1 MDNPVT
7 FNLNLTDNATQAVQ
21 TLTLSL
27 ENAGEVTRQLTSGF
41 GQVDEAA
48 EKAAQNAQKWTQLSD
63 VLATASSLIAKLTP
77 SPDTAEKATATSLAT
92 QNAASDMAGMDM
104 ALILNASAAQTWQD
118 TVQETFSGMSRSVQ
132 EFVTTGLSVLSV
144 GLQTAEMVAK
154 IGSAYSTLKTLNL
167 VEWIT
172 QTQLYTAAQTVA
184 NGAIEAARRSM
195 YVYQMQVITARAAI
209 TTTTGATRLL
219 NIAMAASPWM
229 LAIAGVTALCTGLY
243 ALATRSDEAA
253 EANQR
258 LNDALEEMD
267 KNTAT
272 EQLTLDRLFGALE
285 GVAEGSKEWLKI
297 RDNITGKYGDYLRQ
311 MQIEIKTTQDAHTA
325 YEQLSI
331 AIRNTARERAMEKAM
346 GDAGTAYA
354 EKEAENL
361 TEIREAMI
369 KKFGEKEGTTAFVKL
384 RDAARKGGQLPA
396 ELRSIVSAFD
406 YTTWVGGGFTP
417 ATAYKSNTIEYKLS
431 AISKSRAEYDKELK
445 KIYDIMG
452 AEEAAENST
461 GETAGTNAQTI
472 SGTTIP
478 ETTANGFTTTPSNP
492 IGNAIKNAAGNPA
505 TANPTG
511 GMKNITVNIDKLVDK
526 FEISTTNL
534 REDAGRIR
542 QLVAEALT
550 DAVNDLNIAL

>member
-209 TTTTGATRLL
+209 STTTGATKLL

-229 LAIAGVTALCTGLY
+229 LAIAGVAALCTGLY

-253 EANQR
+253 EANNR
-258 LNDALEEMD
+258 LNGALEEME

-285 GVAEGSKEWLKI
+285 GVTEGSKEWLKI
-297 RDNITGKYGDYLRQ
+297 RDNINEKYGGYLQQ
-311 MQIEIKTTQDAHTA
+311 MKIEIKTTQDARTA

-331 AIRNTARERAMEKAM
+331 AIRNTARERAMEKVM

-369 KKFGEKEGTTAFVKL
+369 EKFGEKEGTTAFVKI

-406 YTTWVGGGFTP
+406 SSTWVGGGFST
-417 ATAYKSNTIEYKLS
+417 TAAYRSNEIEYKLS
-431 AISKSRAEYDKELK
+431 AISKSRAEYDKEIK

-452 AEEAAENST
+452 VEEAAENSA
-461 GETAGTNAQTI
+461 GENGGN
-472 SGTTIP
+472 GTTTIT
-478 ETTANGFTTTPSNP
+478 ETDITTGTTTPSNP
-492 IGNAIKNAAGNPA
+492 IGNAIKNIAGITDNSNPA
-505 TANPTG
+505 G
-511 GMKNITVNIDKLVDK
+511 GMKNITVNIDKLIDK

-550 DAVNDLNIAL
+550 DAVNDLNVAL

>member
-7 FNLNLTDNATQAVQ
+7 FNLNLTDNATQAVH

-132 EFVTTGLSVLSV
+132 EFATTGLSVLSV

-172 QTQLYTAAQTVA
+172 QTQLYTTAQTIA

-209 TTTTGATRLL
+209 SSTTGATKLL

-253 EANQR
+253 EANKR
-258 LNDALEEMD
+258 LNGALEEME

-285 GVAEGSKEWLKI
+285 GVTEGSKEWLKI
-297 RDNITGKYGDYLRQ
+297 RDNINEKYGDYLQQ
-311 MQIEIKTTQDAHTA
+311 MKIEIKTTQDARTA

-331 AIRNTARERAMEKAM
+331 AIRNTARERAMEKVM
-346 GDAGTAYA
+346 GDAGAAYA

-369 KKFGEKEGTTAFVKL
+369 KKFGEKEGTTAFVKI
-384 RDAARKGGQLPA
+384 RDAARRGGELPE
-396 ELRSIVSAFD
+396 ELKSIVSAFD
-406 YTTWVGGGFTP
+406 YINRVDGGMF
-417 ATAYKSNTIEYKLS
+417 ADTASSKSNTVEYKLS
-431 AISKSRAEYDKELK
+431 AISKSRAEYDKEIK
-445 KIYDIMG
+445 KVYEIMG
-452 AEEAAENST
+452 VEEAAENSAGENT
-461 GETAGTNAQTI
+461 GTGTN
-472 SGTTIP
+472 TT
-478 ETTANGFTTTPSNP
+478 ETNTATGFATTPSNP
-492 IGNAIKNAAGNPA
+492 IGNAIKNIAGITDNSNPA
-505 TANPTG
+505 G
-511 GMKNITVNIDKLVDK
+511 GMKNITVNIDKLIDK

-550 DAVNDLNIAL
+550 DAVNDLNVAL

>member
-7 FNLNLTDNATQAVQ
+7 FNLNLTDNATQAVH

-77 SPDTAEKATATSLAT
+77 SPDTAEKATATSEAA

-132 EFVTTGLSVLSV
+132 EFATTGLSVLSV

-209 TTTTGATRLL
+209 STTTGATKLL

-253 EANQR
+253 EANKR
-258 LNDALEEMD
+258 LNGALEEME

-285 GVAEGSKEWLKI
+285 GVTEGSKEWLKI
-297 RDNITGKYGDYLRQ
+297 RDNINEKYGDYLQQ
-311 MQIEIKTTQDAHTA
+311 MKIEIKTTQDARTA

-331 AIRNTARERAMEKAM
+331 AIRNTARERAMEKVM
-346 GDAGTAYA
+346 GDAGAAYA

-369 KKFGEKEGTTAFVKL
+369 KKFGEKEGTTAFVKI

-406 YTTWVGGGFTP
+406 SSTWVGGGFSK
-417 ATAYKSNTIEYKLS
+417 TAAYRSNEIEYKLS
-431 AISKSRAEYDKELK
+431 AISKSRAEYDKEIK
-445 KIYDIMG
+445 KVYEIMG
-452 AEEAAENST
+452 VEEAAENSAGENT
-461 GETAGTNAQTI
+461 GTGTN
-472 SGTTIP
+472 TT
-478 ETTANGFTTTPSNP
+478 ETNTATGFATTPSNP
-492 IGNAIKNAAGNPA
+492 IGNAIKNIAGITDNSNPA
-505 TANPTG
+505 G
-511 GMKNITVNIDKLVDK
+511 GMKNITVNIDKLIDK

-550 DAVNDLNIAL
+550 DAVNDLNVAL

>member
-7 FNLNLTDNATQAVQ
+7 FNLNLTDNATQAVH

-77 SPDTAEKATATSLAT
+77 SPDTAEKATATSEAA

-132 EFVTTGLSVLSV
+132 EFATTGLSVLSV

-209 TTTTGATRLL
+209 SSTTGATKLL

-229 LAIAGVTALCTGLY
+229 LAIAGVAALCTGLY

-253 EANQR
+253 EANNR
-258 LNDALEEMD
+258 LNGALEEME

-285 GVAEGSKEWLKI
+285 GVTEGSKEWLKI
-297 RDNITGKYGDYLRQ
+297 RDNINEKYGDYLQQ
-311 MQIEIKTTQDAHTA
+311 MKIEIKTTQDARTA

-331 AIRNTARERAMEKAM
+331 AIRNTARERAMEKVM
-346 GDAGTAYA
+346 GDAGAAYA

-369 KKFGEKEGTTAFVKL
+369 KKFGEKEGTTAFVKI

-406 YTTWVGGGFTP
+406 SSTWVGGGFST
-417 ATAYKSNTIEYKLS
+417 TAAYRSNEIEYKLS
-431 AISKSRAEYDKELK
+431 AISKSRAEYDKEIK
-445 KIYDIMG
+445 KVYEIMG
-452 AEEAAENST
+452 VEEAAENSVGENT
-461 GETAGTNAQTI
+461 GTGTN
-472 SGTTIP
+472 TT
-478 ETTANGFTTTPSNP
+478 ETNTATGFATTPSNP
-492 IGNAIKNAAGNPA
+492 IGNAIKNIAGITDNSNPA
-505 TANPTG
+505 G
-511 GMKNITVNIDKLVDK
+511 GMKNITVNIDKLIDK

-550 DAVNDLNIAL
+550 DAVNDLNVAL

>member
-7 FNLNLTDNATQAVQ
+7 FNLNLTDNATQAVH

-77 SPDTAEKATATSLAT
+77 SPDTAEKATATSEAA

-132 EFVTTGLSVLSV
+132 EFATTGLSVLSV

-209 TTTTGATRLL
+209 STTTGATKLL

-229 LAIAGVTALCTGLY
+229 LAIAGVAALCTGLH

-253 EANQR
+253 EANKR
-258 LNDALEEMD
+258 LNGALEEME

-285 GVAEGSKEWLKI
+285 GVTEGSKEWLKI
-297 RDNITGKYGDYLRQ
+297 RDNINEKYGDYLQQ
-311 MQIEIKTTQDAHTA
+311 MKIEIKTTQDARTA

-331 AIRNTARERAMEKAM
+331 AIRNTARERAMEKVM
-346 GDAGTAYA
+346 GDAGAAYA

-369 KKFGEKEGTTAFVKL
+369 EKFGEKEGTTAFVKI

-406 YTTWVGGGFTP
+406 SSTWVGGGFST
-417 ATAYKSNTIEYKLS
+417 TAAYRSNEIEYKLS
-431 AISKSRAEYDKELK
+431 AISKSRAEYDKEIK
-445 KIYDIMG
+445 KVYEIMG
-452 AEEAAENST
+452 VEEAAENSAGENT
-461 GETAGTNAQTI
+461 GI
-472 SGTTIP
+472 GTTTT
-478 ETTANGFTTTPSNP
+478 ETNTATGFATTPSNP
-492 IGNAIKNAAGNPA
+492 IGNAIKNIAGTTDNSNPA
-505 TANPTG
+505 G
-511 GMKNITVNIDKLVDK
+511 GMKNITVNIDKLIDK

-550 DAVNDLNIAL
+550 DAVNDLNVAL